1 MALFFQQVKKKL
13 KSLQNLQLH
22 LKNLFPISRKEKW
35 RSKIWKMLKGKSIS
49 LLSEAEANNLTKR
62 KDTDMI
68 EAVAEIL
75 GIENMT
81 VTEIQTVTIIM
92 SERRVYFDIN

>member
-1 MALFFQQVKKKL
+1 
-13 KSLQNLQLH
+13 
-22 LKNLFPISRKEKW
+22 
-35 RSKIWKMLKGKSIS
+35 MLKGKSIS